1 MTKKRILVIDDEL
14 SIRDMLKKALEL
26 NDFTVETAANGQ
38 LGFEKAVTDDVDLV
52 IMDIKMPHWNGI
64 EAIGSFEIVKPELKI
79 IILSG
84 YIQEYEGKKLSK
96 APNVI
101 ATLKK
106 PFLIKNLLEEIKK
119 GLQNKD

>member
-26 NDFTVETAANGQ
+26 NGYIVETAANGQ

-52 IMDIKMPHWNGI
+52 IMDIKMPQWNGI

-84 YIQEYEGKKLSK
+84 YIQELEGQKLSK
-96 APNVI
+96 ATNVI
-101 ATLKK
+101 TTLKK

-119 GLQNKD
+119 GLQIKD